1 MQNNP
6 DKTAFLEQVK
16 SHQGIVHKVAFVY
29 GHTAADREDLA
40 QEILLQLWKSFGSFD
55 GRARFPT
62 WMYRVALNTAIT
74 FRRRHRPSLPVTSE
88 PAVAGVQ
95 LEQIALSEELRVLH
109 TAIARLG
116 PVDKAIVMQWLDERR
131 YEEIADTMG
140 MTVKNVSVRLVRIR
154 ERLAGWISEAS
165 KP

>member
-1 MQNNP
+1 MQNDP

-16 SHQGIVHKVAFVY
+16 THQGIVHKVAFVY
-29 GHTAADREDLA
+29 GCTAADREDLV
-40 QEILLQLWKSFGSFD
+40 QEILLQLWKSYDSFD

-74 FRRRHRPSLPVTSE
+74 FRRRQRPSLPVKTE
-88 PAVAGVQ
+88 PAVAGIQ
-95 LEQIALSEELRVLH
+95 LEQATLSEELRLLH
-109 TAIARLG
+109 AAIARLG

-140 MTVKNVSVRLVRIR
+140 MTAKNVSVRLVRIR
-154 ERLAGWISEAS
+154 ERLAHWIREAS
-165 KP
+165 TP